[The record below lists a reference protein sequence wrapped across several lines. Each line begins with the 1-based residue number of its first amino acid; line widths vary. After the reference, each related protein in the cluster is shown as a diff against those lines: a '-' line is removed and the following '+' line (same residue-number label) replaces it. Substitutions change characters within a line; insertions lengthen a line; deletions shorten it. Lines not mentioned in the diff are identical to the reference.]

1 MPPIS
6 TSQMFTY
13 LPWLV
18 LIYLTYIAYG
28 LRTKIL
34 CTYRRTDRTKVEK
47 WTTPNQSRI
56 EFEGGWYQ
64 VEPSRT
70 VIQWKFLLGFFPVP
84 VRALDFRHGSS
95 RALHPET
102 FDTSLSPEERK
113 QLDRTDNLM
122 GLQTA
127 SQQATKGSQKRGG
140 MLEQYLPYIM
150 LAGFVIIGY
159 FIFQIQGNQN
169 KLGLG
174 QNIMEQQLGKIID
187 RLP

>member
-18 LIYLTYIAYG
+18 LIYLAYILYG
-28 LRTKIL
+28 LKTKIL
-34 CTYRRTDRTKVEK
+34 CSYRRTDRTKIEK
-47 WTTPNQSRI
+47 WATPNQSRI

-64 VEPSRT
+64 VEPART
-70 VIQWKFLLGFFPVP
+70 VIQWKVYAFMFPVP

-95 RALHPET
+95 RALDPST
-102 FDTSLSPEERK
+102 FNSDFTAEERK
-113 QLDRTDNLM
+113 QLDRTDNLL

-127 SQQATKGSQKRGG
+127 SQQATKGNRKQG

-150 LAGFVIIGY
+150 LAGFAIMAY
-159 FIFQIQGNQN
+159 FIFQVSGKADRI
-169 KLGLG
+169 GLG
-174 QNIMEQQLGKIID
+174 QNVIEQQLGKIINS
-187 RLP
+187 LP